1 MKISLD
7 EIFNIH
13 KEEPCLILG
22 SGDSLNNLN
31 FEKFSGKIIALG
43 STILRLKKLEKISYF
58 VSANNHFPIPE
69 IQFHLDFLN
78 SLTNTTWLMSDT
90 AAYNDIWEKNELFLN
105 ENIKINWLSF
115 DDRHFDNK
123 PCNPLKP
130 CCDIAVANKNN
141 LTLQEYF
148 FKKMLNTHDFIK
160 PVSVAEF
167 GIMFAILFGCNPIYI
182 AGIDMPKENYWG
194 HQSNKEYFG
203 YESSFADEFLN
214 KTNKLIK
221 KKYFFHY
228 LKNLNLFPYINSAYL
243 QLVSKISKKS
253 FFAFDMDRFEKN
265 FEKIA
270 NVATA
275 NKQEIINL
283 GSSDVIK
290 NTKGIKSLKIEKLS

>member
-7 EIFNIH
+7 EIFNVH
-13 KEEPCLILG
+13 KGEPCLILG
-22 SGDSLNNLN
+22 SGDSLNNLKYEN
-31 FEKFSGKIIALG
+31 FSGKIIALG

-69 IQFHLDFLN
+69 IRFHLDFLN
-78 SLTNTTWLMSDT
+78 GLTNTTWLMSDT
-90 AAYNDIWEKNELFLN
+90 AAYNDIWKKNDSFLDKN
-105 ENIKINWLSF
+105 VKINWLSF
-115 DDRHFDNK
+115 DDRHFNNK
-123 PCNPLKP
+123 VCSPVKP
-130 CCDIAVANKNN
+130 CCNIAIANKNS

-148 FKKMLNTHDFIK
+148 FKKMLNTNDFIK

-203 YESSFADEFLN
+203 YESNFANEFLN

-221 KKYFFHY
+221 KKYLFYY
-228 LKNLNLFPYINSAYL
+228 LKNLNLLPYLNSAYL

-253 FFAFDMDRFEKN
+253 FFAFDIDRFEKN

-270 NVATA
+270 NVATM

-283 GSSDVIK
+283 GNSDIIK
-290 NTKGIKSLKIEKLS
+290 KTKGIKSLKIENLS

>member
-7 EIFNIH
+7 EILNIH
-13 KEEPCLILG
+13 KGEPCLILG
-22 SGDSLNNLN
+22 SGESLNNLK
-31 FEKFSGKIIALG
+31 FENFSGQIIALG

-78 SLTNTTWLMSDT
+78 GLKNTTWLMSDT
-90 AAYNDIWEKNELFLN
+90 AAYNDIWKKNDSFLN

-115 DDRHFDNK
+115 DDRHFNK
-123 PCNPLKP
+123 KVCNPIKP
-130 CCDIAVANKNN
+130 CCDIAIANKNN

-148 FKKMLNTHDFIK
+148 FKKMLNTNDFIK

-194 HQSNKEYFG
+194 HKSNKEYFG
-203 YESSFADEFLN
+203 YESNFANEFLN

-221 KKYFFHY
+221 KKYLGYY
-228 LKNLNLFPYINSAYL
+228 LKNLNFLPYLNSAYL
-243 QLVSKISKKS
+243 QLISKISKKS
-253 FFAFDMDRFEKN
+253 FFAFDIDKFEKN

-270 NVATA
+270 HVASI
-275 NKQEIINL
+275 NKREIINL
-283 GSSDVIK
+283 GNSDIIK
-290 NTKGIKSLKIEKLS
+290 KTKGIKSLKIENLS